1 MASLHKHSSGRSPF
15 WFCAYTLADGR
26 RALVST
32 KKRKRSEALAI
43 ALKWEQSAKA
53 AREGRFV
60 EAQARK
66 VLDDILES
74 SGQPRMVSE
83 SVEDFLNRWCVSK
96 TTTKADGTAKRYKRT
111 VADFLEHVASKAK
124 APLSSVIPSD
134 IETFRDA
141 QVKEGKSG
149 MTANMAVKTLRIPFN
164 LARRQGLILT
174 NPAEAVELLRAASAT
189 RSTFTVAQISDLLA
203 IADAEWQGMILLG
216 ACAGM
221 RIGDA
226 SRLTWG
232 SIQFDRK
239 TISYFP
245 QKTAKGRN
253 RKPLE
258 VPLLPDLERHL
269 LTLPVGTD
277 NPNAPLFPKLHR
289 MNAGGCNGLSA
300 RFQKMM
306 HRAEIFASE
315 DERKIKGKGRR
326 FNDLT
331 FHSLRH
337 TFVSLMANLN
347 ISKEMRMKL
356 AGHTSEAHNR
366 YTHFEMN
373 TFHDALK
380 EFPPLR
386 VSK

>member
-1 MASLHKHSSGRSPF
+1 MA
-15 WFCAYTLADGR
+15 
-26 RALVST
+26 
-32 KKRKRSEALAI
+32 
-43 ALKWEQSAKA
+43 AKA

-74 SGQPRMVSE
+74 SGQSRMVSE
-83 SVEDFLNRWCVSK
+83 SVEEFLDRWSASK
-96 TTTKADGTAKRYKRT
+96 AVTKADGTAKRYKRT
-111 VADFLEHVASKAK
+111 VDDFLAHVGAKAK
-124 APLSSVIPSD
+124 APLSSVVPSD

-141 QVKEGKSG
+141 QVKDGKSG
-149 MTANMAVKTLRIPFN
+149 MTANMTVKTLRIPFN
-164 LARRQGLILT
+164 LARQQGLILT
-174 NPAEAVELLRAASAT
+174 NPAEAVELLLAASAT
-189 RSTFTVAQISDLLA
+189 RSAFTEAQIADLLA

-216 ACAGM
+216 ARAGM

-226 SRLTWG
+226 SRLRWG

-258 VPLLPDLERHL
+258 VPLLADLKRHL
-269 LTLPVGTD
+269 LSFPVGTD
-277 NPNAPLFPKLHR
+277 NPNAPLFPSLHS
-289 MNAGGCNGLSA
+289 MKAGGCNGLSA
-300 RFQKMM
+300 RFQKLM
-306 HRAEIFASE
+306 HRAGIFASE

-337 TFVSLMANLN
+337 TYVSLMANLN
-347 ISKEMRMKL
+347 VSKEIRMKL
-356 AGHTSEAHNR
+356 AGHISEAHNR
-366 YTHFEMN
+366 YAHFEMD
-373 TFHDALK
+373 TLRDALK
-380 EFPPLR
+380 EFPSFR
-386 VSK
+386 V